1 MTILAIAI
9 CLMKWKYLVFPMTTL
24 IYHIWPHYCC
34 LSLVCKIH
42 DSFLVKE
49 IYLQILSRVFL
60 QIEVA
65 KFVMTIKHLIIATQL
80 VICLNKGQ
88 NIEILWNKLII
99 VILVYL
105 FYITHLN
112 IVSSSRHANRYVQWL
127 IFDILPTFSLAQ
139 TIALHTFFS
148 FDIMKVIFVK
158 EGGKDRQYLTVF
170 SLIYIF

>member
-42 DSFLVKE
+42 DSFPIKE
-49 IYLQILSRVFL
+49 INLQILSRVSL

-88 NIEILWNKLII
+88 NIEILWNKFII
-99 VILVYL
+99 VIYSVSFLYYPPKHCQLIKAGKQTWAMTYL
-105 FYITHLN
+105 WYF
-112 IVSSSRHANRYVQWL
+112 AN
-127 IFDILPTFSLAQ
+127 F
-139 TIALHTFFS
+139 
-148 FDIMKVIFVK
+148 
-158 EGGKDRQYLTVF
+158 
-170 SLIYIF
+170 